1 MLAWNSK
8 QKKKNFKNQYHNF
21 KHYIWSIKWLVL
33 LDHEKEEVVVEGKIK
48 MVGEQTV
55 WYTRSYLAFI
65 LARNKVLFEI
75 LDAKGEMIVVLL
87 FLKFVTLSPLFFT
100 YVGLQVNLR
109 ACKTHKK
116 RWSNLLLCY
125 SLFSSSVP
133 WNRSWLELVKLW
145 FTEWKTYQLL

>member
-87 FLKFVTLSPLFFT
+87 FLKFVTLSPLFST
-100 YVGLQVNLR
+100 YVGLQFNLT
-109 ACKTHKK
+109 A
-116 RWSNLLLCY
+116 S
-125 SLFSSSVP
+125 
-133 WNRSWLELVKLW
+133 LVKHTRRDGVIYFYVTHCFRLQ
-145 FTEWKTYQLL
+145 FHEIRAD